1 MGKLAKGFVPSVGR
15 FLYELVAF
23 RSHADA
29 VDWDLAKLGYAR
41 DVVLCRR
48 GQVGKGAAIADVF
61 APAGQGLVD
70 GFCAFELLVGDR
82 RIGMALAIDIV
93 SDGQLKLVEA
103 GQDVHFCQ
111 HEFAKAVDADGI
123 TQHDDVEPAAAPGS
137 SGSGAEFI
145 PEIFA
150 AASQMQGDFAIEFSR
165 HGSTT
170 DAGAKGFCHAENAL
184 NMQGTDA

>member
-1 MGKLAKGFVPSVGR
+1 MGKLAKGIVASVGC
-15 FLYELVAF
+15 FLHKLVAF
-23 RSHADA
+23 WSHADA

-41 DVVLCRR
+41 DVMLCRR

-70 GFCAFELLVGDR
+70 GFGTFELLVGDR

-93 SDGQLKLVEA
+93 SDGQLKLFQA
-103 GQDVHFCQ
+103 GQDVHLRQ
-111 HEFAKAVDADGI
+111 HKVAKAVDADGI
-123 TQHDDVEPAAAPGS
+123 AQHDDIEPAAAPGP
-137 SGSGAEFI
+137 SGCGAKFI
-145 PEIFA
+145 PEICA
-150 AASQMQGDFAIEFSR
+150 AAAQMQGDFAIKFSG

-184 NMQGTDA
+184 NVQGTDA